1 MDPPFRPRPLN
12 ASLINITIAG
22 LDLLEDNDLMA
33 MMKRA
38 KRPAGSLPGEDL
50 ELVENYGELVREARI
65 RMGLTQEDLA
75 SQVGEKATVIK
86 KIEHGELR
94 PSIELARKLEKI
106 LRIRLLVPAEE
117 EPSSELKKYLTKPGA
132 SRGVSLGEL
141 LKRKQGE
148 L

>member
-1 MDPPFRPRPLN
+1 
-12 ASLINITIAG
+12 
-22 LDLLEDNDLMA
+22 MA

-38 KRPAGSLPGEDL
+38 KRPAGLLPGEDL

-65 RMGLTQEDLA
+65 GMGLTQEELA

-86 KIEHGELR
+86 KIEHGEFR
-94 PSIELARKLEKI
+94 PSIELAKKLEKI

-117 EPSSELKKYLTKPGA
+117 EPSSEIRRYIVKPGPA
-132 SRGVSLGEL
+132 GGVSLGDL
-141 LKRKQGE
+141 LKKRQKEE

>member
-1 MDPPFRPRPLN
+1 MILIPKRIYPLER
-12 ASLINITIAG
+12 SFYEF
-22 LDLLEDNDLMA
+22 LDLRLDGLMA
-33 MMKRA
+33 MIKRA
-38 KRPAGSLPGEDL
+38 KKPAGSLPGEDL

-65 RMGLTQEDLA
+65 RTGLTQEELA

-117 EPSSELKKYLTKPGA
+117 EPSSEIRKYLVKPGA
-132 SRGVSLGEL
+132 SGGVSLGDL
-141 LKRKQGE
+141 LKKRKKE
-148 L
+148 EP

>member
-1 MDPPFRPRPLN
+1 M
-12 ASLINITIAG
+12 
-22 LDLLEDNDLMA
+22 MA
-33 MMKRA
+33 VMKRA

-65 RMGLTQEDLA
+65 KIGLTQEELA

-94 PSIELARKLEKI
+94 PSIELARRLEKI
-106 LRIRLLVPAEE
+106 LRIRLLMPAEE
-117 EPSSELKKYLTKPGA
+117 EPSSEIKKYLMKPGA
-132 SRGVSLGEL
+132 SGGVSLGDL
-141 LKRKQGE
+141 LKKRQKEE

>member
-1 MDPPFRPRPLN
+1 M
-12 ASLINITIAG
+12 
-22 LDLLEDNDLMA
+22 MA
-33 MMKRA
+33 VMKRA
-38 KRPAGSLPGEDL
+38 KKPVGSLPGEDL

-65 RMGLTQEDLA
+65 KIGLAQEELA

-106 LRIRLLVPAEE
+106 LRIRLLMPAEE
-117 EPSSELKKYLTKPGA
+117 EPSSEIRKYLTKPGA
-132 SRGVSLGEL
+132 SGGVSLGDL
-141 LKRKQGE
+141 LKKRQKEE